1 MTTLPNWTRKTA
13 SKIVGIQFS
22 VLSPEEIRKCS
33 VAEITSR
40 DTYSNNVPVIGGMF
54 DPRLGVLEP
63 GLKCPTDGLD
73 YIKTPGYFGHIE
85 LAKPVF
91 YYQYLPTIIK
101 LLKCVCVKC
110 SKLLISKESNKECM
124 DMKPDER
131 WNHVHHLASKVKR
144 CGDDTQDG
152 CGCLVP
158 KKIKKENLATL
169 FAEWDG
175 EAEEGSS
182 GSKEKLNMKMTPEV
196 VLKIFRRISDQDVAF
211 MGFSPQFSRPDW
223 FICQVLAIPPPAV
236 RPSIKM
242 DGNQR
247 SEDDISHTIVNII
260 KANKTLL
267 EKMNEPS
274 VNSAIIDDWQSLL
287 QYFIATQV
295 DNNIPSCAPVAQR
308 SGRPLKSIKERLN
321 GKGGR
326 VRGNLMGKRVDFSA
340 RSVITPDPN
349 LSIRELGVPKKIAM
363 NITKPVV
370 VNNRNRDFLQQ
381 LVLNGPD
388 VYPGAN
394 ILEKKTGGDIS
405 LRYMDRSTVVLEN
418 GDVVHR
424 HMMDG
429 DGVLFNRQPTLH
441 RMSMMCHIAR
451 IMQQGD
457 TFRMNIGDTKPY
469 NADFDGDEMNLH
481 MPQDD
486 EAEAELKG
494 LAAVPYQIIS
504 PAKNN
509 SIIGIF
515 QDSLLGIYQFTR
527 SGIGAFDARAAMNLL
542 MGYKNVDASLFS
554 DPAKKITNFEIL
566 SQILPPLSMK
576 YKTKQ
581 FGGSDDYATS
591 NNVLEIRDGEI
602 LRGHIDSGVLASS
615 TNGMIQRI
623 CNDFGNMASANFID
637 DLQNIITEY
646 MKTSAYSVGISD
658 LISDKKTTEKIID
671 SIKTKKL
678 EVKTIIDNIHI
689 GTFENKSGRTNEEEF
704 ELLVTNILNKA
715 NGEAG
720 DIGLK
725 SLSKTNRFITM
736 VNAGSK
742 GSKVNIAQM
751 ICLVGQQTIDGKR
764 VPYGF
769 DSRTLPHYSKYD
781 DGPAARG
788 FVENSFI
795 AGLTPSEVFF
805 HAMGGRVGLIDTAV
819 KSVTWETPIIIVE
832 NDVPKYVKIGEWI
845 DGHLNGNDASRI
857 QHMEEQNMEYLELIH
872 PVKIV
877 TMDYEGR
884 VSWENITAV
893 TRHDPGEK
901 LFKITTRAGRYVTV
915 TANKSLLVWNSNLN
929 QFREE
934 YTEDVKVGDFVPVA
948 KNINELQNSI
958 PIQENDIQLDKY
970 FPRSEYVYGSEIHKA
985 IILMK
990 EAMKNRKKIPENW
1003 WNENNDNN
1011 FTLPFVSKARFQ
1023 RAIVRSKLESISH
1036 NGIYTSNGTRQHS
1049 IIPETFSLSYDN
1061 GVFIGLFIAEG
1072 NINNSKIYIT
1082 NNDETI
1088 RVFVKGWFSKYNI
1101 AFTETIRKNKIGGT
1115 TTTICGSSCI
1125 LSKLITMMVGHGAK
1139 NKHVPNEAYISN
1151 IDFVKGILSG
1161 YISGDGYISKNSI
1174 NSSSCCRRLS
1184 EDISLLCSRVGVHAK
1199 LAVSQLKKNNL
1210 GTKNIQPS
1218 YRVSIRA
1225 VNGRQFAE
1233 QITLL
1238 HPEKNNKM
1246 KSIIWT
1252 TKLDKVKTINDVI
1265 LDEIVSI
1272 EPVNPVNHPKMYDLT
1287 IPKTLNFGLANG
1299 LQVRDTSQTGYI
1311 QRRLI
1316 KGMEDIKV
1324 EYDMTVRNSKN
1335 RIVQFS
1341 YGEDGIDT
1349 VKIEHSNMNFIGM
1362 TPDEIYAHF
1371 YVPVGGD
1378 SETTSEL
1385 KAVFSK
1391 TAFSRMKKQQKLCD
1405 EKSKKY
1411 TEYLMNVR
1419 EDIVVKVF
1427 KNKNTTDA
1435 YLPLSFSHIVANIG
1449 GMQKINKNS
1458 EVDIT
1463 PLETFILLEETYA
1476 RFEQLQYAPPTELFK
1491 IMYYYSLTPRDLL
1504 MVKRFNRKAVVA
1516 LAEMMVLMY
1525 KRAIVAPGEMVGM
1538 IAAQSIGEPTTQLTL
1553 NSVAYD
1559 SELLLRIDGA
1569 IRVVKIGEYIDN
1581 YIPKARKSEEH
1592 PNDTKLL
1599 YVNDDEEV
1607 YVPSVDED
1615 GNTSWKRVEALTRHP
1630 VVNLDGTNT
1639 VLRVTT
1645 KDGRSVIATKA
1656 KSFLTIDD
1664 NNKLVATNGSEL
1676 KVGDYLP
1683 VNIRAFEMPDV
1694 REFDVSSILKKTE
1707 YAFGSEMHKA
1717 LSYSSEHY
1725 WWSKHATTDFTVPYN
1740 RSDTFM
1746 EAMKTEPHV
1755 DKKTGNVASA
1765 RQSFLPGI
1773 VYPKKRFIGG
1783 GNIPEHIPLDF
1794 DFGYLIGAYCA
1805 EGCTTR
1811 TQISIAN
1818 NCREFFAPIER
1829 LMEKWNITT
1838 KFYIH
1843 NNKNGEG
1850 WTSSDLRIYSIVLTD
1865 ILDILCGKGSPNKCV
1880 NYLLFNSNKEFMKGL
1895 ISAYFAGDGSI
1906 SKKACGISAGSVSR
1920 TLLENIQSILCYWF
1934 GIYTKIKTN
1943 KLQLT
1948 NNIGSKNILQGY
1960 TLSIKCD
1967 GAKIFANEIP
1977 MFIGYKQERLNEYK
1991 LQDSNLQSMS
2001 TEIKDII
2008 PKFTDKYG
2016 DVHTKTNR
2024 RKLLERFDVP
2034 FKDVRFDEIVTI
2046 EEIPN
2051 PTEWVYDLTVEI
2063 TRTFSVLNGLYEFD
2077 TFHLSGDASKSQVTR
2092 GLPRI
2097 EELLS
2102 LSENT
2107 KNPSTTIYLKPSDE
2121 SNKDAAAD
2129 LIPTIELTRLED
2141 IVKSVEI
2148 CFDPSD
2154 LPSETKIVADK
2165 LFLAQYA
2172 EFQKMLKDVG
2182 GEDETECERERSKWI
2197 LRMEMDRESM
2207 YEKRVTMD
2215 DVHFAIKA
2223 VYSKNDKSEVSCI
2236 YSDYNSDN
2244 LVFRIRLDFQKKDKE
2259 PKTLDQTDKIYQLKT
2274 FQDALMK
2281 NIILRG
2287 IKGVRNVLARK
2298 VVDMVAKENNTFR
2311 KKETWVLDTTG
2322 SNFME
2327 ILSLKNI
2334 DARRTISNDIQEINR
2349 VLGIE
2354 AARQAL
2360 FNELYEAFDTTYINH
2375 HHISL
2380 LCDRMTSSSNLISI
2394 FRHGINND
2402 DIGPIAKASF
2412 EETPEMFLKAARH
2425 AELDHVRGISAN
2437 VMCGQEGFYGTNA
2450 FKVMLDITQ
2459 IMKMGQV
2466 ATADKTVEEEKEAVI
2481 QGFMDKIAAEDP
2493 LNPCS
2498 KNKLTI
2504 QSTLDKIQGSNLG
2517 SVDPDYDMG
2526 F

>member
-1 MTTLPNWTRKTA
+1 MTQQPNWTKKPA

-40 DTYSNNVPVIGGMF
+40 DTYSNNIPVIGGMF

-91 YYQYLPTIIK
+91 YYQYLPSIMKI
-101 LLKCVCVKC
+101 LKCVCIKC
-110 SKLLISKESNKECM
+110 SKLLISKEANKECVN
-124 DMKPDER
+124 MKPDER
-131 WNHVHHLASKVKR
+131 WSHVHHLATKVKR

-169 FAEWDG
+169 YAEWDG
-175 EAEEGSS
+175 EADEGATGDS
-182 GSKEKLNMKMTPEV
+182 GKEKLNMKMTPEV
-196 VLKIFRRISDQDVAF
+196 VLKIFKRISDEDVAF
-211 MGFSPQFSRPDW
+211 MGFSPKFSRPDW

-274 VNSAIIDDWQSLL
+274 VNSTIIDDWQSLL
-287 QYFIATQV
+287 QYYIATQV

-321 GKGGR
+321 GKMGR

-381 LVLNGPD
+381 LVRNGPD

-405 LRYMDRSTVVLEN
+405 LRYMDRSTIVLEN

-429 DGVLFNRQPTLH
+429 DGILFNRQPTLH
-441 RMSMMCHIAR
+441 RMSMMCHIVR
-451 IMQQGD
+451 VMQQGD

-515 QDSLLGIYQFTR
+515 QDSLLGVYQFTR
-527 SGIGAFDARAAMNLL
+527 GGLPGFDARMAMNLL
-542 MGYKNVDASLFS
+542 MGYKNVNPALFS
-554 DPAKKITNFEIL
+554 DPKKKITNFQIL

-591 NNVLEIRDGEI
+591 NNVLEIQDGEI

-615 TNGMIQRI
+615 TSGMIQRI
-623 CNDFGNMASANFID
+623 CNDFGNFASASFID

-658 LISDKKTTEKIID
+658 LISDKKTSEKIVD

-704 ELLVTNILNKA
+704 ELQVTNILNKA

-781 DGPAARG
+781 DSPGARG

-832 NDVPKYVKIGEWI
+832 NDVSKYVKIGEWI
-845 DGHLNGNDASRI
+845 DKHVDMNMTRV
-857 QHMEEQNMEYLELIH
+857 QHMEEQNMEYLELTH

-884 VSWENITAV
+884 VSWESITAV

-901 LFKITTRAGRYVTV
+901 LFKITTKAGRYVTV
-915 TANKSLLVWNSNLN
+915 TANKSLLIWNAELN

-948 KNINELQNSI
+948 KNICEYSGGNNNGTNCLDF
-958 PIQENDIQLDKY
+958 ENGLRVGNGI
-970 FPRSEYVYGSEIHKA
+970 E
-985 IILMK
+985 
-990 EAMKNRKKIPENW
+990 KKI
-1003 WNENNDNN
+1003 
-1011 FTLPFVSKARFQ
+1011 
-1023 RAIVRSKLESISH
+1023 
-1036 NGIYTSNGTRQHS
+1036 
-1049 IIPETFSLSYDN
+1049 
-1061 GVFIGLFIAEG
+1061 
-1072 NINNSKIYIT
+1072 
-1082 NNDETI
+1082 
-1088 RVFVKGWFSKYNI
+1088 
-1101 AFTETIRKNKIGGT
+1101 
-1115 TTTICGSSCI
+1115 
-1125 LSKLITMMVGHGAK
+1125 
-1139 NKHVPNEAYISN
+1139 PNEAYIASK
-1151 IDFVKGILSG
+1151 DYVKGMLTAYFSNHG
-1161 YISGDGYISKNSI
+1161 FISDTAIELTSTNH
-1174 NSSSCCRRLS
+1174 RLI
-1184 EDISLLCSRVGVHAK
+1184 EDVAFLCSRLNVHATITIEENGEALTLVISGK
-1199 LAVSQLKKNNL
+1199 
-1210 GTKNIQPS
+1210 
-1218 YRVSIRA
+1218 
-1225 VNGRQFAE
+1225 NGRQFSE

-1246 KSIIWT
+1246 KSIVWT
-1252 TKLDKVKTINDVI
+1252 TKLDKVKTINDAI
-1265 LDEIVSI
+1265 LDEIISI
-1272 EPVNPVNHPKMYDLT
+1272 EHVDPANHTKMYDLT

-1324 EYDMTVRNSKN
+1324 EYDMTVRNNKN

-1362 TPDEIYAHF
+1362 TPDEMYAHF
-1371 YVPVGGD
+1371 YVPVSGD
-1378 SETTSEL
+1378 SETNSEL
-1385 KAVFSK
+1385 KAIFSK
-1391 TAFSRMKKQQKLCD
+1391 AAFSRMKKQQKLCD

-1411 TEYLMNVR
+1411 TEFLMKTR

-1435 YLPLSFSHIVANIG
+1435 YLPLSFSHIVANVA

-1458 EVDIT
+1458 EVDVT
-1463 PLETFILLEETYA
+1463 PLETFIILEETYA
-1476 RFEQLQYAPPTELFK
+1476 RFEQLEYAPPTELFK

-1504 MVKRFNRKAVVA
+1504 MVKRFNRKALVA

-1559 SELLLRIDGA
+1559 TELLLRVNNA
-1569 IRVVKIGEYIDN
+1569 IQVVKIGEYIDN
-1581 YIPKARKSEEH
+1581 YIPKAAKSEDH
-1592 PNDTKLL
+1592 PNNTKLV

-1683 VNIRAFEMPDV
+1683 VNIRAFEMPESV
-1694 REFDVSSILKKTE
+1694 RDFDLSTILKKSE

-1717 LSYSSEHY
+1717 LSYSSERY
-1725 WWSKHATTDFTVPYN
+1725 WWSKHANIDFTVPYN
-1740 RSDTFM
+1740 RSDAFL
-1746 EAMKTEPHV
+1746 EAMKTEPHI
-1755 DKKTGNVASA
+1755 DKKTGKVASA
-1765 RQSFLPGI
+1765 RQSFISGI

-1783 GNIPEHIPLDF
+1783 GEIPEHIPLDF

-1805 EGCTTR
+1805 EGCTTP

-1829 LMEKWNITT
+1829 LMEKWKITT

-1843 NNKNGEG
+1843 NDKNGEG

-1880 NYLLFNSNKEFMKGL
+1880 NYLLFNSNKEFMRGL
-1895 ISAYFAGDGSI
+1895 ISAYFAGDGGI
-1906 SKKACGISAGSVSR
+1906 SKKAHGITAYSVSR

-1934 GIYTKIKTN
+1934 GIYTKIRTN
-1943 KLQLT
+1943 KLQLS

-1960 TLSIKCD
+1960 TLTIKSD
-1967 GAKIFANEIP
+1967 GTKIFANEIP
-1977 MFIGYKQERLNEYK
+1977 MLIPHKQERLNEFK
-1991 LQDSNLQSMS
+1991 MRPLDIS
-2001 TEIKDII
+2001 TETKDII
-2008 PKFTDKYG
+2008 PRYTDKYG
-2016 DVHTKTNR
+2016 KIYSKINR
-2024 RKLLERFDVP
+2024 RKLVDICKITTP
-2034 FKDVRFDEIVTI
+2034 FRDVRFDEIVTI

-2051 PTEWVYDLTVEI
+2051 PTEWVYDLTVEF
-2063 TRTFSVLNGLYEFD
+2063 TRTFSVLNGVNFFD

-2107 KNPSTTIYLKPSDE
+2107 KNPSTTIYLNPNDE

-2129 LIPTIELTRLED
+2129 MIPFIELTRLED

-2154 LPSETKIVADK
+2154 SPNETKITADR
-2165 LFLAQYA
+2165 LILAQYA
-2172 EFQKMLKDVG
+2172 EFQRMLKEVG

-2244 LVFRIRLDFQKKDKE
+2244 LVFRIRLDFQKKEKD

-2287 IKGVRNVLARK
+2287 IKGIKTVLARK
-2298 VVDMVAKENNTFR
+2298 VVDLVAKENNTYR
-2311 KKETWVLDTTG
+2311 KKETWVLDAVG

-2327 ILSLKNI
+2327 ILSLQNI
-2334 DARRTISNDIQEINR
+2334 DATRTISNDIQEINR

-2380 LCDRMTSSSNLISI
+2380 LCDRMTCKSEMVSI

-2425 AELDHVRGISAN
+2425 AELDEMRGVSAN
-2437 VMCGQEGFYGTNA
+2437 VMCGQEGYFGTSA
-2450 FKVMLDITQ
+2450 FKVMLDMGQ

-2466 ATADKTVEEEKEAVI
+2466 ATADKTVEEEKEALL

-2504 QSTLDKIQGSNLG
+2504 QSTLDKVQGSNLG
-2517 SVDPDYDMG
+2517 SVDEDYDMG

>member
-1 MTTLPNWTRKTA
+1 
-13 SKIVGIQFS
+13 
-22 VLSPEEIRKCS
+22 
-33 VAEITSR
+33 
-40 DTYSNNVPVIGGMF
+40 
-54 DPRLGVLEP
+54 
-63 GLKCPTDGLD
+63 
-73 YIKTPGYFGHIE
+73 
-85 LAKPVF
+85 
-91 YYQYLPTIIK
+91 
-101 LLKCVCVKC
+101 
-110 SKLLISKESNKECM
+110 
-124 DMKPDER
+124 
-131 WNHVHHLASKVKR
+131 
-144 CGDDTQDG
+144 
-152 CGCLVP
+152 
-158 KKIKKENLATL
+158 
-169 FAEWDG
+169 
-175 EAEEGSS
+175 
-182 GSKEKLNMKMTPEV
+182 
-196 VLKIFRRISDQDVAF
+196 
-211 MGFSPQFSRPDW
+211 
-223 FICQVLAIPPPAV
+223 
-236 RPSIKM
+236 
-242 DGNQR
+242 
-247 SEDDISHTIVNII
+247 
-260 KANKTLL
+260 
-267 EKMNEPS
+267 
-274 VNSAIIDDWQSLL
+274 
-287 QYFIATQV
+287 
-295 DNNIPSCAPVAQR
+295 
-308 SGRPLKSIKERLN
+308 
-321 GKGGR
+321 
-326 VRGNLMGKRVDFSA
+326 
-340 RSVITPDPN
+340 
-349 LSIRELGVPKKIAM
+349 
-363 NITKPVV
+363 
-370 VNNRNRDFLQQ
+370 
-381 LVLNGPD
+381 
-388 VYPGAN
+388 
-394 ILEKKTGGDIS
+394 
-405 LRYMDRSTVVLEN
+405 
-418 GDVVHR
+418 
-424 HMMDG
+424 
-429 DGVLFNRQPTLH
+429 
-441 RMSMMCHIAR
+441 
-451 IMQQGD
+451 
-457 TFRMNIGDTKPY
+457 
-469 NADFDGDEMNLH
+469 
-481 MPQDD
+481 
-486 EAEAELKG
+486 
-494 LAAVPYQIIS
+494 
-504 PAKNN
+504 
-509 SIIGIF
+509 
-515 QDSLLGIYQFTR
+515 
-527 SGIGAFDARAAMNLL
+527 
-542 MGYKNVDASLFS
+542 
-554 DPAKKITNFEIL
+554 
-566 SQILPPLSMK
+566 
-576 YKTKQ
+576 
-581 FGGSDDYATS
+581 
-591 NNVLEIRDGEI
+591 
-602 LRGHIDSGVLASS
+602 
-615 TNGMIQRI
+615 
-623 CNDFGNMASANFID
+623 
-637 DLQNIITEY
+637 
-646 MKTSAYSVGISD
+646 
-658 LISDKKTTEKIID
+658 
-671 SIKTKKL
+671 
-678 EVKTIIDNIHI
+678 
-689 GTFENKSGRTNEEEF
+689 
-704 ELLVTNILNKA
+704 
-715 NGEAG
+715 
-720 DIGLK
+720 
-725 SLSKTNRFITM
+725 
-736 VNAGSK
+736 
-742 GSKVNIAQM
+742 
-751 ICLVGQQTIDGKR
+751 
-764 VPYGF
+764 
-769 DSRTLPHYSKYD
+769 
-781 DGPAARG
+781 
-788 FVENSFI
+788 
-795 AGLTPSEVFF
+795 
-805 HAMGGRVGLIDTAV
+805 
-819 KSVTWETPIIIVE
+819 
-832 NDVPKYVKIGEWI
+832 
-845 DGHLNGNDASRI
+845 
-857 QHMEEQNMEYLELIH
+857 
-872 PVKIV
+872 
-877 TMDYEGR
+877 
-884 VSWENITAV
+884 
-893 TRHDPGEK
+893 
-901 LFKITTRAGRYVTV
+901 
-915 TANKSLLVWNSNLN
+915 
-929 QFREE
+929 
-934 YTEDVKVGDFVPVA
+934 
-948 KNINELQNSI
+948 
-958 PIQENDIQLDKY
+958 
-970 FPRSEYVYGSEIHKA
+970 
-985 IILMK
+985 
-990 EAMKNRKKIPENW
+990 
-1003 WNENNDNN
+1003 
-1011 FTLPFVSKARFQ
+1011 
-1023 RAIVRSKLESISH
+1023 
-1036 NGIYTSNGTRQHS
+1036 
-1049 IIPETFSLSYDN
+1049 
-1061 GVFIGLFIAEG
+1061 
-1072 NINNSKIYIT
+1072 
-1082 NNDETI
+1082 
-1088 RVFVKGWFSKYNI
+1088 
-1101 AFTETIRKNKIGGT
+1101 
-1115 TTTICGSSCI
+1115 
-1125 LSKLITMMVGHGAK
+1125 MMVGHGAK

-1184 EDISLLCSRVGVHAK
+1184 EDISLLCSRLGVHAK
-1199 LAVSQLKKNNL
+1199 LSVSQLKKNNI

-1225 VNGRQFAE
+1225 INGQQFAE

-1246 KSIIWT
+1246 KSIVWT

-1265 LDEIVSI
+1265 LDEIVLI

-1553 NSVAYD
+1553 N
-1559 SELLLRIDGA
+1559 
-1569 IRVVKIGEYIDN
+1569 
-1581 YIPKARKSEEH
+1581 
-1592 PNDTKLL
+1592 
-1599 YVNDDEEV
+1599 
-1607 YVPSVDED
+1607 
-1615 GNTSWKRVEALTRHP
+1615 
-1630 VVNLDGTNT
+1630 
-1639 VLRVTT
+1639 
-1645 KDGRSVIATKA
+1645 
-1656 KSFLTIDD
+1656 
-1664 NNKLVATNGSEL
+1664 
-1676 KVGDYLP
+1676 
-1683 VNIRAFEMPDV
+1683 
-1694 REFDVSSILKKTE
+1694 
-1707 YAFGSEMHKA
+1707 
-1717 LSYSSEHY
+1717 
-1725 WWSKHATTDFTVPYN
+1725 
-1740 RSDTFM
+1740 
-1746 EAMKTEPHV
+1746 
-1755 DKKTGNVASA
+1755 
-1765 RQSFLPGI
+1765 
-1773 VYPKKRFIGG
+1773 
-1783 GNIPEHIPLDF
+1783 
-1794 DFGYLIGAYCA
+1794 
-1805 EGCTTR
+1805 
-1811 TQISIAN
+1811 
-1818 NCREFFAPIER
+1818 
-1829 LMEKWNITT
+1829 
-1838 KFYIH
+1838 
-1843 NNKNGEG
+1843 
-1850 WTSSDLRIYSIVLTD
+1850 
-1865 ILDILCGKGSPNKCV
+1865 
-1880 NYLLFNSNKEFMKGL
+1880 
-1895 ISAYFAGDGSI
+1895 
-1906 SKKACGISAGSVSR
+1906 
-1920 TLLENIQSILCYWF
+1920 
-1934 GIYTKIKTN
+1934 
-1943 KLQLT
+1943 
-1948 NNIGSKNILQGY
+1948 
-1960 TLSIKCD
+1960 
-1967 GAKIFANEIP
+1967 
-1977 MFIGYKQERLNEYK
+1977 
-1991 LQDSNLQSMS
+1991 
-2001 TEIKDII
+2001 
-2008 PKFTDKYG
+2008 
-2016 DVHTKTNR
+2016 
-2024 RKLLERFDVP
+2024 
-2034 FKDVRFDEIVTI
+2034 
-2046 EEIPN
+2046 
-2051 PTEWVYDLTVEI
+2051 
-2063 TRTFSVLNGLYEFD
+2063 
-2077 TFHLSGDASKSQVTR
+2077 TFHLAGHSSKSQVTR

-2154 LPSETKIVADK
+2154 LPSETKIAADSG
-2165 LFLAQYA
+2165 FLAQYA

-2425 AELDHVRGISAN
+2425 AELDQMRGISAN

-2466 ATADKTVEEEKEAVI
+2466 ATADKTVEEEKEATI

>member
-1 MTTLPNWTRKTA
+1 MTQQPNWTKKAA

-40 DTYSNNVPVIGGMF
+40 DTYSNNIPVIGGMF

-91 YYQYLPTIIK
+91 YHQYLPTIIK

-110 SKLLISKESNKECM
+110 SKLLVNKESNKECM
-124 DMKPDER
+124 NMKPDER
-131 WNHVHHLASKVKR
+131 WSYVHHLASKVKR

-169 FAEWDG
+169 YAEWDG
-175 EAEEGSS
+175 DADEGTTTTESTS
-182 GSKEKLNMKMTPEV
+182 GKEKMNMKMTPEV
-196 VLKIFRRISDQDVAF
+196 VLKIFKRISDQDVAF
-211 MGFSPQFSRPDW
+211 MGFSPKFSRPDW

-274 VNSAIIDDWQSLL
+274 VNAAIIDDWQSLL

-321 GKGGR
+321 GKMGR

-349 LSIRELGVPKKIAM
+349 ISIRELGVPKKIAM

-405 LRYMDRSTVVLEN
+405 LRYMDRSTIVLEN

-429 DGVLFNRQPTLH
+429 DGILFNRQPTLH
-441 RMSMMCHIAR
+441 RMSMMCHIVR
-451 IMQQGD
+451 VMQQGD

-515 QDSLLGIYQFTR
+515 QDSLLGVYQFTR
-527 SGIGAFDARAAMNLL
+527 GGLPGFDARMAMNLL
-542 MGYKNVDASLFS
+542 MGYKNVNPALFS
-554 DPAKKITNFEIL
+554 DPTKKITNFEIL

-581 FGGSDDYATS
+581 FGDKDDYATS
-591 NNVLEIRDGEI
+591 NNVLEIQDGEM
-602 LRGHIDSGVLASS
+602 LRGQMDSGVLASS
-615 TNGMIQRI
+615 TSGMIQRI
-623 CNDFGNMASANFID
+623 CNDFGNLASANFID

-678 EVKTIIDNIHI
+678 EVKTIMDNIHI

-704 ELLVTNILNKA
+704 ELQVTNILNKA

-781 DGPAARG
+781 DSPAARG

-832 NDVPKYVKIGEWI
+832 NDVPKHVKIGQWI
-845 DGHLNGNDASRI
+845 DEHMDEYLNMTRV
-857 QHMEEQNMEYLELIH
+857 QYMEEQNMEYLELTH

-884 VSWENITAV
+884 VSWESITAV

-901 LFKITTRAGRYVTV
+901 LFKISTKAGRYVTV
-915 TANKSLLVWNSNLN
+915 TANKSLLIWNAELN

-948 KNINELQNSI
+948 KNIC
-958 PIQENDIQLDKY
+958 
-970 FPRSEYVYGSEIHKA
+970 EYSGG
-985 IILMK
+985 
-990 EAMKNRKKIPENW
+990 
-1003 WNENNDNN
+1003 NN
-1011 FTLPFVSKARFQ
+1011 
-1023 RAIVRSKLESISH
+1023 
-1036 NGIYTSNGTRQHS
+1036 NGTNCLDF
-1049 IIPETFSLSYDN
+1049 EN
-1061 GVFIGLFIAEG
+1061 GLKVG
-1072 NINNSKIYIT
+1072 NTIV
-1082 NNDETI
+1082 DEI
-1088 RVFVKGWFSKYNI
+1088 
-1101 AFTETIRKNKIGGT
+1101 
-1115 TTTICGSSCI
+1115 
-1125 LSKLITMMVGHGAK
+1125 
-1139 NKHVPNEAYISN
+1139 PNEAYIAN
-1151 IDFVKGILSG
+1151 KEYVKGILTACFSKYG
-1161 YISGDGYISKNSI
+1161 FISEMEIELTSTN
-1174 NSSSCCRRLS
+1174 RRFI
-1184 EDISLLCSRVGVHAK
+1184 EDVAFLCSRLDVHATITFK
-1199 LAVSQLKKNNL
+1199 ESGVAWTLVISEF
-1210 GTKNIQPS
+1210 
-1218 YRVSIRA
+1218 
-1225 VNGRQFAE
+1225 NGRQFAE

-1246 KSIIWT
+1246 KSIVWT
-1252 TKLDKVKTINDVI
+1252 TKLDKVKTINDAI
-1265 LDEIVSI
+1265 LDEIISI
-1272 EPVNPVNHPKMYDLT
+1272 EHVDPVNHPKMYDLT

-1324 EYDMTVRNSKN
+1324 EYDMTVRNNKN

-1349 VKIEHSNMNFIGM
+1349 VKIEHSTMNFIGM
-1362 TPDEIYAHF
+1362 TPDELYAHF
-1371 YVPVGGD
+1371 YVPVSGD
-1378 SETTSEL
+1378 SETNSEL
-1385 KAVFSK
+1385 KAIFSK

-1411 TEYLMNVR
+1411 TEYLMKMR

-1427 KNKNTTDA
+1427 KNKNTKDA
-1435 YLPLSFSHIVANIG
+1435 YLPLSFSHIVANVA

-1458 EVDIT
+1458 EVDVT
-1463 PLETFILLEETYA
+1463 PLEAFIILEETYA
-1476 RFEQLQYAPPTELFK
+1476 RFEQLEYAPPTELFK
-1491 IMYYYSLTPRDLL
+1491 VMYYYSLTPRDLL
-1504 MVKRFNRKAVVA
+1504 MVKRFNRKALVA

-1553 NSVAYD
+1553 N
-1559 SELLLRIDGA
+1559 
-1569 IRVVKIGEYIDN
+1569 
-1581 YIPKARKSEEH
+1581 
-1592 PNDTKLL
+1592 
-1599 YVNDDEEV
+1599 
-1607 YVPSVDED
+1607 
-1615 GNTSWKRVEALTRHP
+1615 
-1630 VVNLDGTNT
+1630 
-1639 VLRVTT
+1639 
-1645 KDGRSVIATKA
+1645 
-1656 KSFLTIDD
+1656 
-1664 NNKLVATNGSEL
+1664 
-1676 KVGDYLP
+1676 
-1683 VNIRAFEMPDV
+1683 
-1694 REFDVSSILKKTE
+1694 
-1707 YAFGSEMHKA
+1707 
-1717 LSYSSEHY
+1717 
-1725 WWSKHATTDFTVPYN
+1725 
-1740 RSDTFM
+1740 
-1746 EAMKTEPHV
+1746 
-1755 DKKTGNVASA
+1755 
-1765 RQSFLPGI
+1765 
-1773 VYPKKRFIGG
+1773 
-1783 GNIPEHIPLDF
+1783 
-1794 DFGYLIGAYCA
+1794 
-1805 EGCTTR
+1805 
-1811 TQISIAN
+1811 
-1818 NCREFFAPIER
+1818 
-1829 LMEKWNITT
+1829 
-1838 KFYIH
+1838 
-1843 NNKNGEG
+1843 
-1850 WTSSDLRIYSIVLTD
+1850 
-1865 ILDILCGKGSPNKCV
+1865 
-1880 NYLLFNSNKEFMKGL
+1880 
-1895 ISAYFAGDGSI
+1895 
-1906 SKKACGISAGSVSR
+1906 
-1920 TLLENIQSILCYWF
+1920 
-1934 GIYTKIKTN
+1934 
-1943 KLQLT
+1943 
-1948 NNIGSKNILQGY
+1948 
-1960 TLSIKCD
+1960 
-1967 GAKIFANEIP
+1967 
-1977 MFIGYKQERLNEYK
+1977 
-1991 LQDSNLQSMS
+1991 
-2001 TEIKDII
+2001 
-2008 PKFTDKYG
+2008 
-2016 DVHTKTNR
+2016 
-2024 RKLLERFDVP
+2024 
-2034 FKDVRFDEIVTI
+2034 
-2046 EEIPN
+2046 
-2051 PTEWVYDLTVEI
+2051 
-2063 TRTFSVLNGLYEFD
+2063 

-2121 SNKDAAAD
+2121 SNKDAAAEM
-2129 LIPTIELTRLED
+2129 IPFIELTRLED

-2154 LPSETKIVADK
+2154 SPSETKITADK
-2165 LFLAQYA
+2165 LILAQYA
-2172 EFQKMLKDVG
+2172 EFQKMLKEVG

-2236 YSDYNSDN
+2236 YSDYNTDN
-2244 LVFRIRLDFQKKDKE
+2244 LVFRIRLDFQKKEKD

-2287 IKGVRNVLARK
+2287 IKGIKTVLARK
-2298 VVDMVAKENNTFR
+2298 VVDLVAKENNTFR
-2311 KKETWVLDTTG
+2311 KKETWVLDAVG

-2327 ILSLKNI
+2327 ILSLQNI

-2380 LCDRMTSSSNLISI
+2380 LCDRMTCKSDMVSI

-2425 AELDHVRGISAN
+2425 AELDQMRGVSAN

-2450 FKVMLDITQ
+2450 FKVMLDMGQ
-2459 IMKMGQV
+2459 IMKMGQI
-2466 ATADKTVEEEKEAVI
+2466 ATADKTVEEEKELLL

-2504 QSTLDKIQGSNLG
+2504 QSTLDKVQGSNLG

>member
-1 MTTLPNWTRKTA
+1 MTHQQPNWTKKVA

-40 DTYSNNVPVIGGMF
+40 DTYSNNIPVIGGMF

-101 LLKCVCVKC
+101 LLKCVCIKC
-110 SKLLISKESNKECM
+110 SKLLVSKEANKECM
-124 DMKPDER
+124 DMKPDQR
-131 WNHVHHLASKVKR
+131 WSYVHHLATKVKR

-169 FAEWDG
+169 YAEWDG
-175 EAEEGSS
+175 ETADEGPSGESS
-182 GSKEKLNMKMTPEV
+182 GGGGKEKLNMKMTPEV
-196 VLKIFRRISDQDVAF
+196 VLKIFKRISDQDVAF
-211 MGFSPQFSRPDW
+211 MGFSPKFSRPDW

-287 QYFIATQV
+287 QYFIATQI

-321 GKGGR
+321 GKQGR

-381 LVLNGPD
+381 LVRNGPD
-388 VYPGAN
+388 IYPGAN

-405 LRYMDRSTVVLEN
+405 LRYMDRSTIVLEN

-429 DGVLFNRQPTLH
+429 DGILFNRQPTLH
-441 RMSMMCHIAR
+441 RMSMMCHIVR
-451 IMQQGD
+451 VMQQGD

-515 QDSLLGIYQFTR
+515 QDSLLGVYQFTR
-527 SGIGAFDARAAMNLL
+527 GGLPGFDARMAMNLL
-542 MGYKNVDASLFS
+542 MGYKNVNPALFS

-602 LRGHIDSGVLASS
+602 LRGHIDSGVLASTTS
-615 TNGMIQRI
+615 GMIQRI
-623 CNDFGNMASANFID
+623 CNDFGNLASANFID

-658 LISDKKTTEKIID
+658 LISDKKTTEKIVD

-704 ELLVTNILNKA
+704 ELQVTNILNKA

-781 DGPAARG
+781 DSPGARG

-832 NDVPKYVKIGEWI
+832 NDVSKYVKIGEWI
-845 DGHLNGNDASRI
+845 DEHVDMNMTRV
-857 QHMEEQNMEYLELIH
+857 QHMEEQNMEYLELTH

-884 VSWENITAV
+884 VSWESITAV

-901 LFKITTRAGRYVTV
+901 LFKISTKAGRYVTV
-915 TANKSLLVWNSNLN
+915 TANKSLLIWNAVLN
-929 QFREE
+929 HFREE

-948 KNINELQNSI
+948 KNVC
-958 PIQENDIQLDKY
+958 
-970 FPRSEYVYGSEIHKA
+970 EYSGGNNEIHCLDFENGLRFGNT
-985 IILMK
+985 I
-990 EAMKNRKKIPENW
+990 EKKI
-1003 WNENNDNN
+1003 
-1011 FTLPFVSKARFQ
+1011 
-1023 RAIVRSKLESISH
+1023 
-1036 NGIYTSNGTRQHS
+1036 
-1049 IIPETFSLSYDN
+1049 
-1061 GVFIGLFIAEG
+1061 
-1072 NINNSKIYIT
+1072 
-1082 NNDETI
+1082 
-1088 RVFVKGWFSKYNI
+1088 
-1101 AFTETIRKNKIGGT
+1101 
-1115 TTTICGSSCI
+1115 
-1125 LSKLITMMVGHGAK
+1125 
-1139 NKHVPNEAYISN
+1139 PNEAYNASK
-1151 IDFVKGILSG
+1151 DYVKGMLTAYFSNHG
-1161 YISGDGYISKNSI
+1161 FISDSAIELTSTNH
-1174 NSSSCCRRLS
+1174 RLI
-1184 EDISLLCSRVGVHAK
+1184 EDIAFLCSRLNVHATITIEECGAGWYT
-1199 LAVSQLKKNNL
+1199 LLTISGKNV
-1210 GTKNIQPS
+1210 Q
-1218 YRVSIRA
+1218 
-1225 VNGRQFAE
+1225 QFAQ
-1233 QITLL
+1233 QITLF

-1246 KSIIWT
+1246 KSIVWT
-1252 TKLDKVKTINDVI
+1252 DLYDATTINDVI
-1265 LDEIVSI
+1265 LDEIISI
-1272 EPVNPVNHPKMYDLT
+1272 EHVDPVKHPKMYDLT

-1324 EYDMTVRNSKN
+1324 EYDMTVRNNKN

-1362 TPDEIYAHF
+1362 TPDEMYAHF
-1371 YVPVGGD
+1371 YVPVSGD
-1378 SETTSEL
+1378 SETNSEL
-1385 KAVFSK
+1385 KAIFSK
-1391 TAFSRMKKQQKLCD
+1391 AAFSRMKKQQKLCD

-1411 TEYLMNVR
+1411 TEFLMKIR

-1435 YLPLSFSHIVANIG
+1435 YLPLSFSHIVANVA

-1458 EVDIT
+1458 EVDVT
-1463 PLETFILLEETYA
+1463 PLETFIILEETYA
-1476 RFEQLQYAPPTELFK
+1476 RFEQLEYAPPTELFK
-1491 IMYYYSLTPRDLL
+1491 VMYYYSLTPRDLL
-1504 MVKRFNRKAVVA
+1504 MVKRFNRKALVA

-1559 SELLLRIDGA
+1559 TELLLRVNNA
-1569 IRVVKIGEYIDN
+1569 IQVVKIGEYIDN
-1581 YIPKARKSEEH
+1581 YIPKAAKSEDH
-1592 PNDTKLL
+1592 PNDTKLV

-1615 GNTSWKRVEALTRHP
+1615 GITSWKRVEALTRHP

-1694 REFDVSSILKKTE
+1694 RDFDVSTILKKSE

-1717 LSYSSEHY
+1717 LSYSAGERY
-1725 WWSKHATTDFTVPYN
+1725 WWSKHANVDFTVPYN
-1740 RSDTFM
+1740 RSDAFL
-1746 EAMKTEPHV
+1746 EAMKTDPHV

-1765 RQSFLPGI
+1765 RQLFINGI

-1829 LMEKWNITT
+1829 LMEKWKITT

-1843 NNKNGEG
+1843 NDKNGEG

-1865 ILDILCGKGSPNKCV
+1865 ILNILCGKGSPNKCV
-1880 NYLLFNSNKEFMKGL
+1880 NYLLFNSNKEFMRGL
-1895 ISAYFAGDGSI
+1895 ISAYFAGDGCI
-1906 SKKACGISAGSVSR
+1906 SKKACGITASSVSR
-1920 TLLENIQSILCYWF
+1920 TLLENIQSILCFWF

-1943 KLQLT
+1943 ELQLT

-1960 TLSIKCD
+1960 TLGMKCD

-1977 MFIGYKQERLNEYK
+1977 MLIGYKQERLNEFK
-1991 LQDSNLQSMS
+1991 MRPLDVS
-2001 TEIKDII
+2001 TESKDII
-2008 PKFTDKYG
+2008 PKYTDKSGKIY
-2016 DVHTKTNR
+2016 TKINR
-2024 RKLLERFDVP
+2024 RKLVEKFNVP

-2063 TRTFSVLNGLYEFD
+2063 TRNFILRDGTCGRD

-2107 KNPSTTIYLKPSDE
+2107 KNPSTTIYLNPNDE

-2129 LIPTIELTRLED
+2129 MIPFIELTRLED

-2154 LPSETKIVADK
+2154 SPNETKITADR
-2165 LFLAQYA
+2165 LILAQYA
-2172 EFQKMLKDVG
+2172 EFQRMLKEVG

-2223 VYSKNDKSEVSCI
+2223 VYSKNDRSEVSCI

-2244 LVFRIRLDFQKKDKE
+2244 LVFRIRLDFQKKEKD

-2287 IKGVRNVLARK
+2287 IKGIKTVLARK
-2298 VVDMVAKENNTFR
+2298 VVDLVAKENNTYR
-2311 KKETWVLDTTG
+2311 KKETWVLDAVG

-2327 ILSLKNI
+2327 ILSLQNI

-2380 LCDRMTSSSNLISI
+2380 LCDRMTCKSEMVSI

-2425 AELDHVRGISAN
+2425 GELDEMRGVSAN
-2437 VMCGQEGFYGTNA
+2437 VMCGQEGYFGTSA
-2450 FKVMLDITQ
+2450 FKVMLDIGQ
-2459 IMKMGQV
+2459 IMKMGEV
-2466 ATADKTVEEEKEAVI
+2466 ATADKTVEEEKDALL

-2504 QSTLDKIQGSNLG
+2504 QSTLDKVQGSNLG

>member
-1 MTTLPNWTRKTA
+1 MTTQPNWTKKTA

-73 YIKTPGYFGHIE
+73 YIRTPGYFGHIE

-110 SKLLISKESNKECM
+110 SKLLINKESNKECM

-131 WNHVHHLASKVKR
+131 WSHVHHLASKIKR

-175 EAEEGSS
+175 GDAGEEN
-182 GSKEKLNMKMTPEV
+182 SKEKMNMKMTPEV
-196 VLKIFRRISDQDVAF
+196 VLKIFRRISDEDVAF

-321 GKGGR
+321 GKQGR

-370 VNNRNRDFLQQ
+370 VNNRNRDYLQQ

-554 DPAKKITNFEIL
+554 DPTKKITNFEIL

-819 KSVTWETPIIIVE
+819 K
-832 NDVPKYVKIGEWI
+832 
-845 DGHLNGNDASRI
+845 
-857 QHMEEQNMEYLELIH
+857 
-872 PVKIV
+872 
-877 TMDYEGR
+877 
-884 VSWENITAV
+884 
-893 TRHDPGEK
+893 
-901 LFKITTRAGRYVTV
+901 
-915 TANKSLLVWNSNLN
+915 
-929 QFREE
+929 
-934 YTEDVKVGDFVPVA
+934 
-948 KNINELQNSI
+948 
-958 PIQENDIQLDKY
+958 
-970 FPRSEYVYGSEIHKA
+970 
-985 IILMK
+985 
-990 EAMKNRKKIPENW
+990 
-1003 WNENNDNN
+1003 
-1011 FTLPFVSKARFQ
+1011 
-1023 RAIVRSKLESISH
+1023 
-1036 NGIYTSNGTRQHS
+1036 
-1049 IIPETFSLSYDN
+1049 
-1061 GVFIGLFIAEG
+1061 
-1072 NINNSKIYIT
+1072 
-1082 NNDETI
+1082 
-1088 RVFVKGWFSKYNI
+1088 
-1101 AFTETIRKNKIGGT
+1101 
-1115 TTTICGSSCI
+1115 
-1125 LSKLITMMVGHGAK
+1125 
-1139 NKHVPNEAYISN
+1139 
-1151 IDFVKGILSG
+1151 
-1161 YISGDGYISKNSI
+1161 
-1174 NSSSCCRRLS
+1174 
-1184 EDISLLCSRVGVHAK
+1184 
-1199 LAVSQLKKNNL
+1199 
-1210 GTKNIQPS
+1210 
-1218 YRVSIRA
+1218 
-1225 VNGRQFAE
+1225 
-1233 QITLL
+1233 
-1238 HPEKNNKM
+1238 
-1246 KSIIWT
+1246 
-1252 TKLDKVKTINDVI
+1252 
-1265 LDEIVSI
+1265 
-1272 EPVNPVNHPKMYDLT
+1272 
-1287 IPKTLNFGLANG
+1287 
-1299 LQVRDTSQTGYI
+1299 TSQTGYI

-1676 KVGDYLP
+1676 KVGDYIP

-1717 LSYSSEHY
+1717 LSYSSENF
-1725 WWSKHATTDFTVPYN
+1725 WWSKHAKTDFTVPYN

-1746 EAMKTEPHV
+1746 DAMNTEPRV

-1765 RQSFLPGI
+1765 RQTFLPGI

-1818 NCREFFAPIER
+1818 NDREFFAPIER

-1838 KFYIH
+1838 KYYIH
-1843 NNKNGEG
+1843 NDKNGVG

-1906 SKKACGISAGSVSR
+1906 SKKACSITAGSVSR
-1920 TLLENIQSILCYWF
+1920 TLLENIQSILCFWF

-1943 KLQLT
+1943 ELQLT

-1960 TLSIKCD
+1960 TLRMKAD

-1977 MFIGYKQERLNEYK
+1977 MLIGYKQERLNEFK
-1991 LQDSNLQSMS
+1991 MRPLDTS
-2001 TEIKDII
+2001 TELKDII
-2008 PKFTDKYG
+2008 PKYKYNKN
-2016 DVHTKTNR
+2016 VYHNINR
-2024 RKLLERFDVP
+2024 RKLVDTCNISTP

-2051 PTEWVYDLTVEI
+2051 PTEWVYDLTVEL
-2063 TRTFSVLNGLYEFD
+2063 TRNFALLNGLKIRD
-2077 TFHLSGDASKSQVTR
+2077 TFHLAGHSSKSQVTR

-2154 LPSETKIVADK
+2154 LPSETKIAADSG
-2165 LFLAQYA
+2165 FLAQYA

-2236 YSDYNSDN
+2236 YSDYNSEN

-2425 AELDHVRGISAN
+2425 AELDQMRGISAN

-2450 FKVMLDITQ
+2450 FKVMLDISQ

-2466 ATADKTVEEEKEAVI
+2466 ATADKTVEEEKEAII

>member
-1 MTTLPNWTRKTA
+1 MTQQPNWTKKAA

-40 DTYSNNVPVIGGMF
+40 DTYSNNIPVIGGMF

-101 LLKCVCVKC
+101 MLKCVCIKC
-110 SKLLISKESNKECM
+110 SKLLVNKESNKECM

-131 WNHVHHLASKVKR
+131 WSYVHHLASKVKR

-169 FAEWDG
+169 YAEWDG
-175 EAEEGSS
+175 DADEGGTTTTTES

-196 VLKIFRRISDQDVAF
+196 VLKIFKRISDQDVAF
-211 MGFSPQFSRPDW
+211 MGFSPKFSRPDW

-274 VNSAIIDDWQSLL
+274 VNATIIDDWQSLL

-321 GKGGR
+321 GKMGR

-405 LRYMDRSTVVLEN
+405 LRYMDRSTIVLEN

-429 DGVLFNRQPTLH
+429 DGILFNRQPTLH
-441 RMSMMCHIAR
+441 RMSMMCHIVR
-451 IMQQGD
+451 VMQQGD

-515 QDSLLGIYQFTR
+515 QDSLLGVYQFTR
-527 SGIGAFDARAAMNLL
+527 GGLPGFDARMAMNLL
-542 MGYKNVDASLFS
+542 MGYKNVNPSLFS
-554 DPAKKITNFEIL
+554 DPTKKITNFEIL

-581 FGGSDDYATS
+581 FGDKDDYATS
-591 NNVLEIRDGEI
+591 NNVLEIQDGEM
-602 LRGHIDSGVLASS
+602 LRGQMDSGVLASS
-615 TNGMIQRI
+615 TSGMIQRI
-623 CNDFGNMASANFID
+623 CNDFGNLASANFID

-678 EVKTIIDNIHI
+678 EVKTIMDNIHI

-704 ELLVTNILNKA
+704 ELQVTNILNKA

-781 DGPAARG
+781 DSPAARG

-819 KSVTWETPIIIVE
+819 K
-832 NDVPKYVKIGEWI
+832 
-845 DGHLNGNDASRI
+845 
-857 QHMEEQNMEYLELIH
+857 
-872 PVKIV
+872 
-877 TMDYEGR
+877 
-884 VSWENITAV
+884 
-893 TRHDPGEK
+893 
-901 LFKITTRAGRYVTV
+901 
-915 TANKSLLVWNSNLN
+915 
-929 QFREE
+929 
-934 YTEDVKVGDFVPVA
+934 
-948 KNINELQNSI
+948 
-958 PIQENDIQLDKY
+958 
-970 FPRSEYVYGSEIHKA
+970 
-985 IILMK
+985 
-990 EAMKNRKKIPENW
+990 
-1003 WNENNDNN
+1003 
-1011 FTLPFVSKARFQ
+1011 
-1023 RAIVRSKLESISH
+1023 
-1036 NGIYTSNGTRQHS
+1036 
-1049 IIPETFSLSYDN
+1049 
-1061 GVFIGLFIAEG
+1061 
-1072 NINNSKIYIT
+1072 
-1082 NNDETI
+1082 
-1088 RVFVKGWFSKYNI
+1088 
-1101 AFTETIRKNKIGGT
+1101 
-1115 TTTICGSSCI
+1115 
-1125 LSKLITMMVGHGAK
+1125 
-1139 NKHVPNEAYISN
+1139 
-1151 IDFVKGILSG
+1151 
-1161 YISGDGYISKNSI
+1161 
-1174 NSSSCCRRLS
+1174 
-1184 EDISLLCSRVGVHAK
+1184 
-1199 LAVSQLKKNNL
+1199 
-1210 GTKNIQPS
+1210 
-1218 YRVSIRA
+1218 
-1225 VNGRQFAE
+1225 
-1233 QITLL
+1233 
-1238 HPEKNNKM
+1238 
-1246 KSIIWT
+1246 
-1252 TKLDKVKTINDVI
+1252 
-1265 LDEIVSI
+1265 
-1272 EPVNPVNHPKMYDLT
+1272 
-1287 IPKTLNFGLANG
+1287 
-1299 LQVRDTSQTGYI
+1299 TSQTGYI

-1324 EYDMTVRNSKN
+1324 EYDMTVRNNKN

-1349 VKIEHSNMNFIGM
+1349 VKIEHSTMNFIGM
-1362 TPDEIYAHF
+1362 TPDELYAHF
-1371 YVPVGGD
+1371 YVPVSGD
-1378 SETTSEL
+1378 SETNSEL
-1385 KAVFSK
+1385 KAIFSK

-1411 TEYLMNVR
+1411 TEYLMKMR

-1427 KNKNTTDA
+1427 KNKNTKDA
-1435 YLPLSFSHIVANIG
+1435 YLPLSFSHIVANVA

-1458 EVDIT
+1458 EVDVT
-1463 PLETFILLEETYA
+1463 PLEAFIILEETYA
-1476 RFEQLQYAPPTELFK
+1476 RFEQLEYAPPTELFK
-1491 IMYYYSLTPRDLL
+1491 VMYYYSLTPRDLL
-1504 MVKRFNRKAVVA
+1504 MVKRFNRKALVA

-1559 SELLLRIDGA
+1559 TELLLRVNNA
-1569 IRVVKIGEYIDN
+1569 IQVVKIGEYIDN
-1581 YIPKARKSEEH
+1581 YIPKAAKSEDH
-1592 PNDTKLL
+1592 PNNTKLV

-1683 VNIRAFEMPDV
+1683 VNIRAFEMPESV
-1694 REFDVSSILKKTE
+1694 RDFDLSTILKKSE

-1717 LSYSSEHY
+1717 LSYSGERY
-1725 WWSKHATTDFTVPYN
+1725 WWSKHANVDFTVPYN
-1740 RSDTFM
+1740 RSDAFL

-1765 RQSFLPGI
+1765 RQVFINGI
-1773 VYPKKRFIGG
+1773 IYPKKRFIGG

-1805 EGCTTR
+1805 EGCTTP

-1829 LMEKWNITT
+1829 LMEKWKITT

-1865 ILDILCGKGSPNKCV
+1865 ILNILCGKGSPNKCV
-1880 NYLLFNSNKEFMKGL
+1880 NYLLFNSNKEFMRGL
-1895 ISAYFAGDGSI
+1895 ISAYFAGDGSVNKLSCLI
-1906 SKKACGISAGSVSR
+1906 TAYSVSR

-1934 GIYTKIKTN
+1934 GIYTKIRTN
-1943 KLQLT
+1943 KLQLS
-1948 NNIGSKNILQGY
+1948 NNRGSKNILQGY
-1960 TLSIKCD
+1960 TLTIKCD

-1977 MFIGYKQERLNEYK
+1977 MLIPYKQERLNEYK
-1991 LQDSNLQSMS
+1991 LRPL
-2001 TEIKDII
+2001 EISSELKDII
-2008 PKFTDKYG
+2008 PKYNHNKNIYYN
-2016 DVHTKTNR
+2016 VNR
-2024 RKLLERFDVP
+2024 RKLVEMFKVDAP
-2034 FKDVRFDEIVTI
+2034 FKDIRFDKIVTI

-2051 PTEWVYDLTVEI
+2051 PTEWAYDLTVEI

-2121 SNKDAAAD
+2121 SNKDAAAEM
-2129 LIPTIELTRLED
+2129 IPFIELTRLED

-2154 LPSETKIVADK
+2154 SPNETKITADK
-2165 LFLAQYA
+2165 LILAQYA
-2172 EFQKMLKDVG
+2172 EFQKMLKEVG

-2236 YSDYNSDN
+2236 YSDYNTDN
-2244 LVFRIRLDFQKKDKE
+2244 LVFRIRLDFQKKEKD

-2287 IKGVRNVLARK
+2287 IKGIKTVLARK
-2298 VVDMVAKENNTFR
+2298 VVDLVAKENNTFR
-2311 KKETWVLDTTG
+2311 KKETWVLDAVG

-2327 ILSLKNI
+2327 ILSLQNI
-2334 DARRTISNDIQEINR
+2334 DAKRTISNDIQEINR

-2380 LCDRMTSSSNLISI
+2380 LCDRMTCKSDMVSI

-2425 AELDHVRGISAN
+2425 AELDQMRGVSAN

-2450 FKVMLDITQ
+2450 FKVMLDMGQ

-2466 ATADKTVEEEKEAVI
+2466 ATADKTVEEEKEAVL

-2504 QSTLDKIQGSNLG
+2504 QSTLDKVQGSNLG

>member
-1 MTTLPNWTRKTA
+1 MTTQQPNWTKKTV
-13 SKIVGIQFS
+13 SKIIGIQFS

-40 DTYSNNVPVIGGMF
+40 DTYSNNIPVIGGMF

-101 LLKCVCVKC
+101 LLKCVCIKC
-110 SKLLISKESNKECM
+110 SKLLINKEANKECM
-124 DMKPDER
+124 EMKSDER
-131 WNHVHHLASKVKR
+131 WSHVHQLATKVKR

-169 FAEWDG
+169 YAEWDG
-175 EAEEGSS
+175 ETDDGAGESAG
-182 GSKEKLNMKMTPEV
+182 KEKMNMKMTPEV
-196 VLKIFRRISDQDVAF
+196 VLKIFKRISDEDVAF
-211 MGFSPQFSRPDW
+211 MGFSPKFSRPDW

-274 VNSAIIDDWQSLL
+274 VNSTIIDDWQSLL
-287 QYFIATQV
+287 QYYIATQV

-321 GKGGR
+321 GKMGR

-340 RSVITPDPN
+340 RSVVTPDPN

-381 LVLNGPD
+381 LVRNGPD

-405 LRYMDRSTVVLEN
+405 LRYMDRSTIVLEN

-429 DGVLFNRQPTLH
+429 DGILFNRQPTLH
-441 RMSMMCHIAR
+441 RMSMMCHIVR
-451 IMQQGD
+451 VMQQGD

-527 SGIGAFDARAAMNLL
+527 GGLPGFDARMAMNLL
-542 MGYKNVDASLFS
+542 MGYKNVNPSLFS
-554 DPAKKITNFEIL
+554 DPKKKITNFEIL

-591 NNVLEIRDGEI
+591 NNVLEIHDGEI
-602 LRGHIDSGVLASS
+602 LRGHIDSGVLAS
-615 TNGMIQRI
+615 TTGGMIQRI
-623 CNDFGNMASANFID
+623 CNDFGNFASASFID

-658 LISDKKTTEKIID
+658 LISDKKTTEKIVD

-689 GTFENKSGRTNEEEF
+689 GTFENNSGRTNEEEF
-704 ELLVTNILNKA
+704 ELQVTNILNKA

-769 DSRTLPHYSKYD
+769 ESRTLPHYSKYD
-781 DGPAARG
+781 DSPGARG

-845 DGHLNGNDASRI
+845 DEHVVMNMTRI
-857 QHMEEQNMEYLELIH
+857 QHMEEQNMEYLELTH

-884 VSWENITAV
+884 VSWESITAV

-901 LFKITTRAGRYVTV
+901 LFKISTKAGRYVTV
-915 TANKSLLVWNSNLN
+915 TANKSLLIWNAELN

-948 KNINELQNSI
+948 KNVCEYSGGNNGINC
-958 PIQENDIQLDKY
+958 LDFETGLK
-970 FPRSEYVYGSEIHKA
+970 VGNA
-985 IILMK
+985 IDD
-990 EAMKNRKKIPENW
+990 EIPE
-1003 WNENNDNN
+1003 
-1011 FTLPFVSKARFQ
+1011 
-1023 RAIVRSKLESISH
+1023 I
-1036 NGIYTSNGTRQHS
+1036 
-1049 IIPETFSLSYDN
+1049 
-1061 GVFIGLFIAEG
+1061 
-1072 NINNSKIYIT
+1072 
-1082 NNDETI
+1082 
-1088 RVFVKGWFSKYNI
+1088 
-1101 AFTETIRKNKIGGT
+1101 
-1115 TTTICGSSCI
+1115 
-1125 LSKLITMMVGHGAK
+1125 
-1139 NKHVPNEAYISN
+1139 PNEAYVAN
-1151 IDFVKGILSG
+1151 KEYVKGILTAYFSNHG
-1161 YISGDGYISKNSI
+1161 FISDSAIELTSTNHRFI
-1174 NSSSCCRRLS
+1174 
-1184 EDISLLCSRVGVHAK
+1184 EDVAFLCSRLNVHA
-1199 LAVSQLKKNNL
+1199 
-1210 GTKNIQPS
+1210 TIT
-1218 YRVSIRA
+1218 IED
-1225 VNGRQFAE
+1225 NGAAWYTLLTINHDNGQRFAE

-1246 KSIIWT
+1246 KSIVWT
-1252 TKLDKVKTINDVI
+1252 TKLDKVKTINDAI
-1265 LDEIVSI
+1265 LDEIISI
-1272 EPVNPVNHPKMYDLT
+1272 EHVDPANHPKMYDLT

-1324 EYDMTVRNSKN
+1324 EYDMTVRNNKN

-1362 TPDEIYAHF
+1362 TPDEMYAHF
-1371 YVPVGGD
+1371 YVPVSGD
-1378 SETTSEL
+1378 SETNSEL
-1385 KAVFSK
+1385 KAIFSK
-1391 TAFSRMKKQQKLCD
+1391 AAFSRMKKQQKLCD

-1411 TEYLMNVR
+1411 TEFIMKIR

-1435 YLPLSFSHIVANIG
+1435 YLPLSFSHIVANVA

-1458 EVDIT
+1458 EVDVT
-1463 PLETFILLEETYA
+1463 PLETFIILEETYA
-1476 RFEQLQYAPPTELFK
+1476 RFEHLEYAPPTELFK
-1491 IMYYYSLTPRDLL
+1491 VMYYYSLTPRDLL
-1504 MVKRFNRKAVVA
+1504 MVKRFNRKALVA
-1516 LAEMMVLMY
+1516 LSEMMVLMY

-1559 SELLLRIDGA
+1559 TELLLRVNNA
-1569 IRVVKIGEYIDN
+1569 IQVVKIGEYIDN
-1581 YIPKARKSEEH
+1581 YIPKAAKSEDH
-1592 PNDTKLL
+1592 PNNTKLV

-1683 VNIRAFEMPDV
+1683 VNIRAFEMPESV
-1694 REFDVSSILKKTE
+1694 RDFDVSSILKKSE

-1717 LSYSSEHY
+1717 LSYSAGEERY
-1725 WWSKHATTDFTVPYN
+1725 WWSKHANVDFTVPYH
-1740 RSDTFM
+1740 RSDAFL

-1765 RQSFLPGI
+1765 RQLFVSGI

-1783 GNIPEHIPLDF
+1783 GEIPEHIPLDF

-1805 EGCTTR
+1805 EGCITR

-1818 NCREFFAPIER
+1818 NDREFFAPIER
-1829 LMEKWNITT
+1829 LMEKWKITT
-1838 KFYIH
+1838 KYYIQK
-1843 NNKNGEG
+1843 NKNGEG
-1850 WTSSDLRIYSIVLTD
+1850 WTSSDLRIYSIVLTN
-1865 ILDILCGKGSPNKCV
+1865 ILNILCGKGSPNKCV
-1880 NYLLFNSNKEFMKGL
+1880 NYLLFNSNKEFMMGL
-1895 ISAYFAGDGSI
+1895 ISAYFAGDGCI
-1906 SKKACGISAGSVSR
+1906 SKKACGITASSVSR
-1920 TLLENIQSILCYWF
+1920 TLLENIQSILCFWF
-1934 GIYTKIKTN
+1934 GIYTKIKTSQ
-1943 KLQLT
+1943 LQT
-1948 NNIGSKNILQGY
+1948 QNNIGSKNILQGY
-1960 TLSIKCD
+1960 TLSMKCD

-1977 MFIGYKQERLNEYK
+1977 MLIPYKQERLNEIK
-1991 LQDSNLQSMS
+1991 MRPLDVS
-2001 TEIKDII
+2001 TESKDII
-2008 PKFTDKYG
+2008 PKFTDKSGKIY
-2016 DVHTKTNR
+2016 TKMNR
-2024 RKLLERFDVP
+2024 RKLVEKFNVP

-2046 EEIPN
+2046 EEIQN
-2051 PTEWVYDLTVEI
+2051 PTEWMYDLTVEI
-2063 TRTFSVLNGLYEFD
+2063 TRNFILRDGTNVVD

-2107 KNPSTTIYLKPSDE
+2107 KNPSTTIYLNPNDE
-2121 SNKDAAAD
+2121 SNKDAATD
-2129 LIPTIELTRLED
+2129 MIPFIELTRLED

-2154 LPSETKIVADK
+2154 SPSETKVTADR
-2165 LFLAQYA
+2165 LILAQYA
-2172 EFQKMLKDVG
+2172 EFQRILKEVG

-2207 YEKRVTMD
+2207 FEKRVTMD

-2244 LVFRIRLDFQKKDKE
+2244 LVFRIRLDFQKKEKD

-2287 IKGVRNVLARK
+2287 IKGIRTVLARK
-2298 VVDMVAKENNTFR
+2298 VVDLVAKENNTYR
-2311 KKETWVLDTTG
+2311 KKETWVLDAVG

-2327 ILSLKNI
+2327 ILSLQNI

-2380 LCDRMTSSSNLISI
+2380 LCDRMTCKSEMVSI

-2425 AELDHVRGISAN
+2425 AELDQMRGVSAN
-2437 VMCGQEGFYGTNA
+2437 VMCGQEGYFGTSA
-2450 FKVMLDITQ
+2450 FKVMLDMSQ

-2466 ATADKTVEEEKEAVI
+2466 ATADKTVEEEKDALL

-2504 QSTLDKIQGSNLG
+2504 QSTLDKVQGSNLG

>member
-1 MTTLPNWTRKTA
+1 MTQQPNWTKKTV

-40 DTYSNNVPVIGGMF
+40 DTYSNNIPVIGGMF

-91 YYQYLPTIIK
+91 YYQYLPTIMK
-101 LLKCVCVKC
+101 LLKCVCIKC
-110 SKLLISKESNKECM
+110 SKLLVSKEANKECM

-131 WNHVHHLASKVKR
+131 WSHVHQLATKVKR

-169 FAEWDG
+169 YAEWDG
-175 EAEEGSS
+175 DADEGTSES
-182 GSKEKLNMKMTPEV
+182 GGGGKEKLNMKMTPEV
-196 VLKIFRRISDQDVAF
+196 VLKIFKRISDQDVAF
-211 MGFSPQFSRPDW
+211 MGFSPKFSRPDW

-274 VNSAIIDDWQSLL
+274 VNSTIIDDWQSLL

-321 GKGGR
+321 GKTGR

-381 LVLNGPD
+381 LVRNGPD

-405 LRYMDRSTVVLEN
+405 LRYMDRSTIVLEN

-429 DGVLFNRQPTLH
+429 DGILFNRQPTLH
-441 RMSMMCHIAR
+441 RMSMMCHIVR
-451 IMQQGD
+451 VMQQGD

-515 QDSLLGIYQFTR
+515 QDSLLGVYQFTR
-527 SGIGAFDARAAMNLL
+527 GGLPGFDARMAMNLL
-542 MGYKNVDASLFS
+542 MGYKNVNPALFS
-554 DPAKKITNFEIL
+554 DPKKKITNFQIL

-591 NNVLEIRDGEI
+591 NNVLEIKDGEI
-602 LRGHIDSGVLASS
+602 LRGHIDSGVLASTTS
-615 TNGMIQRI
+615 GMIQRI
-623 CNDFGNMASANFID
+623 CNDFGNFASASFID

-658 LISDKKTTEKIID
+658 LISDKKTTEKIVD

-704 ELLVTNILNKA
+704 ELQVTNILNKA

-781 DGPAARG
+781 DSPGARG

-819 KSVTWETPIIIVE
+819 KSVTWETPIIIVD
-832 NDVPKYVKIGEWI
+832 NDVSKYVKIGEWI
-845 DGHLNGNDASRI
+845 DRHIDQDLNMTRV
-857 QHMEEQNMEYLELIH
+857 QHMEEQNMEYLELTH

-884 VSWENITAV
+884 VSWESITAV

-901 LFKITTRAGRYVTV
+901 LFKITTKAGRYVTV
-915 TANKSLLVWNSNLN
+915 TANKSLLIWNEELN

-948 KNINELQNSI
+948 KNICEYSGGNNNGTNCLDF
-958 PIQENDIQLDKY
+958 ENGLRVGNTI
-970 FPRSEYVYGSEIHKA
+970 E
-985 IILMK
+985 
-990 EAMKNRKKIPENW
+990 KKI
-1003 WNENNDNN
+1003 
-1011 FTLPFVSKARFQ
+1011 
-1023 RAIVRSKLESISH
+1023 
-1036 NGIYTSNGTRQHS
+1036 
-1049 IIPETFSLSYDN
+1049 
-1061 GVFIGLFIAEG
+1061 
-1072 NINNSKIYIT
+1072 
-1082 NNDETI
+1082 
-1088 RVFVKGWFSKYNI
+1088 
-1101 AFTETIRKNKIGGT
+1101 
-1115 TTTICGSSCI
+1115 
-1125 LSKLITMMVGHGAK
+1125 
-1139 NKHVPNEAYISN
+1139 PNEAYIASKEY
-1151 IDFVKGILSG
+1151 VKGMLTAYFSNHG
-1161 YISGDGYISKNSI
+1161 FISDTAIELTSTNH
-1174 NSSSCCRRLS
+1174 RLI
-1184 EDISLLCSRVGVHAK
+1184 EDVAFLCSRLNVHATITIEESGAGWYTLLTISGK
-1199 LAVSQLKKNNL
+1199 
-1210 GTKNIQPS
+1210 
-1218 YRVSIRA
+1218 
-1225 VNGRQFAE
+1225 NGRQFAE

-1246 KSIIWT
+1246 KSIVWT
-1252 TKLDKVKTINDVI
+1252 TKLDKVKTINDAI
-1265 LDEIVSI
+1265 LDEIISI
-1272 EPVNPVNHPKMYDLT
+1272 EHVDPANHPKMYDLT

-1324 EYDMTVRNSKN
+1324 EYDMTVRNNKN

-1362 TPDEIYAHF
+1362 TPDELYAHF
-1371 YVPVGGD
+1371 YVPVSGD
-1378 SETTSEL
+1378 SETNSEL
-1385 KAVFSK
+1385 KAIFSK
-1391 TAFSRMKKQQKLCD
+1391 AAFSRMKKQQKLCD

-1411 TEYLMNVR
+1411 TEFLMKTR

-1435 YLPLSFSHIVANIG
+1435 YLPLSFSHIVANVA

-1458 EVDIT
+1458 EVDVT
-1463 PLETFILLEETYA
+1463 PLETFIILEETYA
-1476 RFEQLQYAPPTELFK
+1476 RFEQLEYAPPTELFK

-1504 MVKRFNRKAVVA
+1504 MVKRFNRKALIA

-1559 SELLLRIDGA
+1559 TELLLRVNNA
-1569 IRVVKIGEYIDN
+1569 IQVVKIGEYIDN
-1581 YIPKARKSEEH
+1581 YIPKAAKSEDH
-1592 PNDTKLL
+1592 PNNTKLV

-1607 YVPSVDED
+1607 YVPSVDEH

-1683 VNIRAFEMPDV
+1683 VNIRAFEMPESV
-1694 REFDVSSILKKTE
+1694 RDFDLSTILKKSE

-1717 LSYSSEHY
+1717 LSYSAGEERY
-1725 WWSKHATTDFTVPYN
+1725 WWSKHANVDFTVPYH
-1740 RSDTFM
+1740 RSDTFL

-1765 RQSFLPGI
+1765 RQLFINGI

-1783 GNIPEHIPLDF
+1783 GEIPEHIPLDF

-1818 NCREFFAPIER
+1818 NSREFFAPIER
-1829 LMEKWNITT
+1829 LMEKWKITT
-1838 KFYIH
+1838 KFYIQ
-1843 NNKNGEG
+1843 NDKNGEG
-1850 WTSSDLRIYSIVLTD
+1850 WTSSDLRIYSIVLTN
-1865 ILDILCGKGSPNKCV
+1865 ILNILCGKGSPNKCV
-1880 NYLLFNSNKEFMKGL
+1880 NYLLFNSNKEFMRGL
-1895 ISAYFAGDGSI
+1895 ISAYFAGDGGI
-1906 SKKACGISAGSVSR
+1906 SKKCHGISASSVSR

-1934 GIYTKIKTN
+1934 GIYTKIRTN

-1960 TLSIKCD
+1960 TLTIKSD
-1967 GAKIFANEIP
+1967 GTKIFANEIP
-1977 MFIGYKQERLNEYK
+1977 MLIGYKQERLNEFK
-1991 LQDSNLQSMS
+1991 MQPLDIS
-2001 TEIKDII
+2001 TETSDII
-2008 PKFTDKYG
+2008 PKFTDKSGKIY
-2016 DVHTKTNR
+2016 TKINR
-2024 RKLLERFDVP
+2024 RKLVKLCNIDVP

-2051 PTEWVYDLTVEI
+2051 PTEWAYDLTVEF
-2063 TRTFSVLNGLYEFD
+2063 TRTFSVLNGLKIFD

-2107 KNPSTTIYLKPSDE
+2107 KNPSTTIYLNPNDE

-2129 LIPTIELTRLED
+2129 MIPFIELTRLED

-2154 LPSETKIVADK
+2154 SPNETKITADR
-2165 LFLAQYA
+2165 LILAQYA
-2172 EFQKMLKDVG
+2172 EFQRMLKDVG

-2223 VYSKNDKSEVSCI
+2223 VYSKNDRSEVSCI

-2244 LVFRIRLDFQKKDKE
+2244 LVFRIRLDFQKKEKD

-2287 IKGVRNVLARK
+2287 IKGIRMVLARK
-2298 VVDMVAKENNTFR
+2298 VVDLVAKENNTYR
-2311 KKETWVLDTTG
+2311 KKETWVLDAVG

-2327 ILSLKNI
+2327 ILSLQNI

-2380 LCDRMTSSSNLISI
+2380 LCDRMTCKSEMVSI

-2425 AELDHVRGISAN
+2425 AELDQMRGVSAN
-2437 VMCGQEGFYGTNA
+2437 VMCGQEGYFGTSA
-2450 FKVMLDITQ
+2450 FKVMLDMGQ
-2459 IMKMGQV
+2459 IMKMGQI
-2466 ATADKTVEEEKEAVI
+2466 ATADKTVEEEKDALL

-2504 QSTLDKIQGSNLG
+2504 QSTLDKVQGSNLG
-2517 SVDPDYDMG
+2517 SVDEDYDMG

>member
-1 MTTLPNWTRKTA
+1 
-13 SKIVGIQFS
+13 
-22 VLSPEEIRKCS
+22 
-33 VAEITSR
+33 
-40 DTYSNNVPVIGGMF
+40 
-54 DPRLGVLEP
+54 
-63 GLKCPTDGLD
+63 
-73 YIKTPGYFGHIE
+73 
-85 LAKPVF
+85 
-91 YYQYLPTIIK
+91 
-101 LLKCVCVKC
+101 
-110 SKLLISKESNKECM
+110 
-124 DMKPDER
+124 
-131 WNHVHHLASKVKR
+131 
-144 CGDDTQDG
+144 
-152 CGCLVP
+152 
-158 KKIKKENLATL
+158 
-169 FAEWDG
+169 
-175 EAEEGSS
+175 
-182 GSKEKLNMKMTPEV
+182 
-196 VLKIFRRISDQDVAF
+196 
-211 MGFSPQFSRPDW
+211 
-223 FICQVLAIPPPAV
+223 
-236 RPSIKM
+236 
-242 DGNQR
+242 
-247 SEDDISHTIVNII
+247 
-260 KANKTLL
+260 
-267 EKMNEPS
+267 
-274 VNSAIIDDWQSLL
+274 
-287 QYFIATQV
+287 
-295 DNNIPSCAPVAQR
+295 
-308 SGRPLKSIKERLN
+308 
-321 GKGGR
+321 
-326 VRGNLMGKRVDFSA
+326 
-340 RSVITPDPN
+340 
-349 LSIRELGVPKKIAM
+349 
-363 NITKPVV
+363 
-370 VNNRNRDFLQQ
+370 
-381 LVLNGPD
+381 
-388 VYPGAN
+388 
-394 ILEKKTGGDIS
+394 
-405 LRYMDRSTVVLEN
+405 
-418 GDVVHR
+418 
-424 HMMDG
+424 
-429 DGVLFNRQPTLH
+429 
-441 RMSMMCHIAR
+441 
-451 IMQQGD
+451 MQQGD

-554 DPAKKITNFEIL
+554 DPTKKITNFEIL

-819 KSVTWETPIIIVE
+819 K
-832 NDVPKYVKIGEWI
+832 
-845 DGHLNGNDASRI
+845 
-857 QHMEEQNMEYLELIH
+857 
-872 PVKIV
+872 
-877 TMDYEGR
+877 
-884 VSWENITAV
+884 
-893 TRHDPGEK
+893 
-901 LFKITTRAGRYVTV
+901 
-915 TANKSLLVWNSNLN
+915 
-929 QFREE
+929 
-934 YTEDVKVGDFVPVA
+934 
-948 KNINELQNSI
+948 
-958 PIQENDIQLDKY
+958 
-970 FPRSEYVYGSEIHKA
+970 
-985 IILMK
+985 
-990 EAMKNRKKIPENW
+990 
-1003 WNENNDNN
+1003 
-1011 FTLPFVSKARFQ
+1011 
-1023 RAIVRSKLESISH
+1023 
-1036 NGIYTSNGTRQHS
+1036 
-1049 IIPETFSLSYDN
+1049 
-1061 GVFIGLFIAEG
+1061 
-1072 NINNSKIYIT
+1072 
-1082 NNDETI
+1082 
-1088 RVFVKGWFSKYNI
+1088 
-1101 AFTETIRKNKIGGT
+1101 
-1115 TTTICGSSCI
+1115 
-1125 LSKLITMMVGHGAK
+1125 
-1139 NKHVPNEAYISN
+1139 
-1151 IDFVKGILSG
+1151 
-1161 YISGDGYISKNSI
+1161 
-1174 NSSSCCRRLS
+1174 
-1184 EDISLLCSRVGVHAK
+1184 
-1199 LAVSQLKKNNL
+1199 
-1210 GTKNIQPS
+1210 
-1218 YRVSIRA
+1218 
-1225 VNGRQFAE
+1225 
-1233 QITLL
+1233 
-1238 HPEKNNKM
+1238 
-1246 KSIIWT
+1246 
-1252 TKLDKVKTINDVI
+1252 
-1265 LDEIVSI
+1265 
-1272 EPVNPVNHPKMYDLT
+1272 
-1287 IPKTLNFGLANG
+1287 
-1299 LQVRDTSQTGYI
+1299 TSQTGYI

-1385 KAVFSK
+1385 KAIFSK

-1405 EKSKKY
+1405 EKSQKY

-1491 IMYYYSLTPRDLL
+1491 VMYYYSLTPRDLL

-1553 NSVAYD
+1553 N
-1559 SELLLRIDGA
+1559 
-1569 IRVVKIGEYIDN
+1569 
-1581 YIPKARKSEEH
+1581 
-1592 PNDTKLL
+1592 
-1599 YVNDDEEV
+1599 
-1607 YVPSVDED
+1607 
-1615 GNTSWKRVEALTRHP
+1615 
-1630 VVNLDGTNT
+1630 
-1639 VLRVTT
+1639 
-1645 KDGRSVIATKA
+1645 
-1656 KSFLTIDD
+1656 
-1664 NNKLVATNGSEL
+1664 
-1676 KVGDYLP
+1676 
-1683 VNIRAFEMPDV
+1683 
-1694 REFDVSSILKKTE
+1694 
-1707 YAFGSEMHKA
+1707 
-1717 LSYSSEHY
+1717 
-1725 WWSKHATTDFTVPYN
+1725 
-1740 RSDTFM
+1740 
-1746 EAMKTEPHV
+1746 
-1755 DKKTGNVASA
+1755 
-1765 RQSFLPGI
+1765 
-1773 VYPKKRFIGG
+1773 
-1783 GNIPEHIPLDF
+1783 
-1794 DFGYLIGAYCA
+1794 
-1805 EGCTTR
+1805 
-1811 TQISIAN
+1811 
-1818 NCREFFAPIER
+1818 
-1829 LMEKWNITT
+1829 
-1838 KFYIH
+1838 
-1843 NNKNGEG
+1843 
-1850 WTSSDLRIYSIVLTD
+1850 
-1865 ILDILCGKGSPNKCV
+1865 
-1880 NYLLFNSNKEFMKGL
+1880 
-1895 ISAYFAGDGSI
+1895 
-1906 SKKACGISAGSVSR
+1906 
-1920 TLLENIQSILCYWF
+1920 
-1934 GIYTKIKTN
+1934 
-1943 KLQLT
+1943 
-1948 NNIGSKNILQGY
+1948 
-1960 TLSIKCD
+1960 
-1967 GAKIFANEIP
+1967 
-1977 MFIGYKQERLNEYK
+1977 
-1991 LQDSNLQSMS
+1991 
-2001 TEIKDII
+2001 
-2008 PKFTDKYG
+2008 
-2016 DVHTKTNR
+2016 
-2024 RKLLERFDVP
+2024 
-2034 FKDVRFDEIVTI
+2034 
-2046 EEIPN
+2046 
-2051 PTEWVYDLTVEI
+2051 
-2063 TRTFSVLNGLYEFD
+2063 
-2077 TFHLSGDASKSQVTR
+2077 TFHLAGHSSKSQVTR

-2154 LPSETKIVADK
+2154 LPSETKIAADSG
-2165 LFLAQYA
+2165 FLAQYA

-2236 YSDYNSDN
+2236 YSDYNSEN

-2287 IKGVRNVLARK
+2287 IKGIRNVLARK

-2327 ILSLKNI
+2327 ILSLQNI

-2425 AELDHVRGISAN
+2425 AELDQMRGISAN

-2504 QSTLDKIQGSNLG
+2504 QSTLNKIQGSNLG

>member
-1 MTTLPNWTRKTA
+1 MTQQPNWTKKTV

-40 DTYSNNVPVIGGMF
+40 DTYSNNIPVIGGMF

-91 YYQYLPTIIK
+91 YYQYLPTIMK
-101 LLKCVCVKC
+101 LLKCVCIKC
-110 SKLLISKESNKECM
+110 SKLLVSKEANKECM

-131 WNHVHHLASKVKR
+131 WSHVHQLATKVKR

-169 FAEWDG
+169 YAEWDG
-175 EAEEGSS
+175 DADEGTTGES
-182 GSKEKLNMKMTPEV
+182 GGGGKEKLNMKMTPEV
-196 VLKIFRRISDQDVAF
+196 VLKIFKRISDQDVAF
-211 MGFSPQFSRPDW
+211 MGFSPKFSRPDW

-267 EKMNEPS
+267 EKMNESS
-274 VNSAIIDDWQSLL
+274 VNSTIIDDWQSLL

-321 GKGGR
+321 GKQGR

-381 LVLNGPD
+381 LVRNGPD

-405 LRYMDRSTVVLEN
+405 LRYMDRSTIVLEN

-429 DGVLFNRQPTLH
+429 DGILFNRQPTLH
-441 RMSMMCHIAR
+441 RMSMMCHIVR
-451 IMQQGD
+451 VMQQGD

-515 QDSLLGIYQFTR
+515 QDSLLGVYQFTR
-527 SGIGAFDARAAMNLL
+527 GGLPGFDARMAMNLL
-542 MGYKNVDASLFS
+542 MGYKNVNPALFS
-554 DPAKKITNFEIL
+554 DPKKKITNFQIL

-591 NNVLEIRDGEI
+591 NNVLEIKDGEI
-602 LRGHIDSGVLASS
+602 LRGHIDSGVLASTTS
-615 TNGMIQRI
+615 GMIQRI
-623 CNDFGNMASANFID
+623 CNDFGNFASASFID

-658 LISDKKTTEKIID
+658 LISDKKTTEKIVD

-704 ELLVTNILNKA
+704 ELQVTNILNKA

-781 DGPAARG
+781 DSPGARG

-845 DGHLNGNDASRI
+845 DKHVDMNMTRV
-857 QHMEEQNMEYLELIH
+857 QHMEEQNMEYLELMH

-884 VSWENITAV
+884 VSWESITAV

-901 LFKITTRAGRYVTV
+901 LFKISTKAGRYVTV
-915 TANKSLLVWNSNLN
+915 TANKSLLIWNAELN

-948 KNINELQNSI
+948 KNVC
-958 PIQENDIQLDKY
+958 
-970 FPRSEYVYGSEIHKA
+970 EYSGANNEIHC
-985 IILMK
+985 LDF
-990 EAMKNRKKIPENW
+990 EA
-1003 WNENNDNN
+1003 
-1011 FTLPFVSKARFQ
+1011 
-1023 RAIVRSKLESISH
+1023 
-1036 NGIYTSNGTRQHS
+1036 GIKT
-1049 IIPETFSLSYDN
+1049 
-1061 GVFIGLFIAEG
+1061 G
-1072 NINNSKIYIT
+1072 NTID
-1082 NNDETI
+1082 DEI
-1088 RVFVKGWFSKYNI
+1088 
-1101 AFTETIRKNKIGGT
+1101 
-1115 TTTICGSSCI
+1115 
-1125 LSKLITMMVGHGAK
+1125 
-1139 NKHVPNEAYISN
+1139 PNEAYVAN
-1151 IDFVKGILSG
+1151 KEYVKGILTAYFSNHG
-1161 YISGDGYISKNSI
+1161 FISDSAIELTSTNH
-1174 NSSSCCRRLS
+1174 RLI
-1184 EDISLLCSRVGVHAK
+1184 EDVAFLCSRLNVHATITIEESGAGWYT
-1199 LAVSQLKKNNL
+1199 LLTIS
-1210 GTKNIQPS
+1210 GE
-1218 YRVSIRA
+1218 
-1225 VNGRQFAE
+1225 NGQQFAE

-1246 KSIIWT
+1246 KSIVWT
-1252 TKLDKVKTINDVI
+1252 TKLDKVKTINDAI
-1265 LDEIVSI
+1265 LDEIISI
-1272 EPVNPVNHPKMYDLT
+1272 EHVDPANHPKMYDLT

-1324 EYDMTVRNSKN
+1324 EYDMTVRNNKN

-1362 TPDEIYAHF
+1362 TPDEMYAHF
-1371 YVPVGGD
+1371 YVPVSGD
-1378 SETTSEL
+1378 SETNSEL
-1385 KAVFSK
+1385 KAIFSK
-1391 TAFSRMKKQQKLCD
+1391 AAFSRMKKQQKLCD

-1411 TEYLMNVR
+1411 TEFLMKIR

-1435 YLPLSFSHIVANIG
+1435 YLPLSFSHIVANVA

-1458 EVDIT
+1458 EVDVT
-1463 PLETFILLEETYA
+1463 PLETFIILEETYA
-1476 RFEQLQYAPPTELFK
+1476 RFEHLEYAPPTELFK
-1491 IMYYYSLTPRDLL
+1491 VMYYYSLTPRDLL
-1504 MVKRFNRKAVVA
+1504 MVKRFNRKALVA

-1559 SELLLRIDGA
+1559 TELLLRVNNA
-1569 IRVVKIGEYIDN
+1569 IQVVKIGEYIDN
-1581 YIPKARKSEEH
+1581 YIPKAAKSEDH
-1592 PNDTKLL
+1592 PNNTKLV
-1599 YVNDDEEV
+1599 YVNNDEEV

-1683 VNIRAFEMPDV
+1683 VNIRAFEMPESV
-1694 REFDVSSILKKTE
+1694 RDFDLSTILKKSE

-1717 LSYSSEHY
+1717 LSYSAGEERY
-1725 WWSKHATTDFTVPYN
+1725 WWSKHANIDFTVPYH
-1740 RSDTFM
+1740 RSDTFL

-1765 RQSFLPGI
+1765 RQLFVSGI

-1805 EGCTTR
+1805 EGCTTP

-1843 NNKNGEG
+1843 NNKNAEG
-1850 WTSSDLRIYSIVLTD
+1850 WTSSDLRIYSTVLTD

-1880 NYLLFNSNKEFMKGL
+1880 NYLLFNSNKEFMRGL

-1906 SKKACGISAGSVSR
+1906 NKLSCLITASSVSR
-1920 TLLENIQSILCYWF
+1920 TLLENIQSILCFWF
-1934 GIYTKIKTN
+1934 GIYTKIKKN
-1943 KLQLT
+1943 KLQT
-1948 NNIGSKNILQGY
+1948 HNNIGSKNILQGY
-1960 TLSIKCD
+1960 ALTIKSD

-1977 MFIGYKQERLNEYK
+1977 MLIPYKQERLNEFK
-1991 LQDSNLQSMS
+1991 LRSL
-2001 TEIKDII
+2001 EISSELKDII
-2008 PKFTDKYG
+2008 PKYKHNKNIYYN
-2016 DVHTKTNR
+2016 VNR
-2024 RKLLERFDVP
+2024 RKLVDIFKVDAP
-2034 FKDVRFDEIVTI
+2034 FKDIRFDKIVTI
-2046 EEIPN
+2046 EEIQN
-2051 PTEWVYDLTVEI
+2051 PTEWMYDLTIES
-2063 TRTFSVLNGLYEFD
+2063 TRTFALLNGSCQFD

-2107 KNPSTTIYLKPSDE
+2107 KNPSTTIYLKPNDE

-2129 LIPTIELTRLED
+2129 MIPFIELTRLED

-2154 LPSETKIVADK
+2154 SPNETKITADR
-2165 LFLAQYA
+2165 LILAQYA
-2172 EFQKMLKDVG
+2172 EFQRMLKDVG

-2223 VYSKNDKSEVSCI
+2223 VYSKNDRSEVSCI

-2244 LVFRIRLDFQKKDKE
+2244 LVFRIRLDFQKKEKD

-2287 IKGVRNVLARK
+2287 IKGIRMVLARK
-2298 VVDMVAKENNTFR
+2298 VVDLVAKENNTYR
-2311 KKETWVLDTTG
+2311 KKETWVLDAVG

-2327 ILSLKNI
+2327 ILSLQNI

-2375 HHISL
+2375 HHVSL
-2380 LCDRMTSSSNLISI
+2380 LCDRMTCKSEMVSI

-2425 AELDHVRGISAN
+2425 AELDEMRGVSAN
-2437 VMCGQEGFYGTNA
+2437 VMCGQEGYFGTSA
-2450 FKVMLDITQ
+2450 FKVMLDMGQ
-2459 IMKMGQV
+2459 IMKMGQI
-2466 ATADKTVEEEKEAVI
+2466 ATADKTVEEEKEALL

-2504 QSTLDKIQGSNLG
+2504 QSTLDKVQGSNLG

>member
-1 MTTLPNWTRKTA
+1 MTTQQNWTKKTV

-110 SKLLISKESNKECM
+110 SKLLINKESNKECM

-131 WNHVHHLASKVKR
+131 WTHVHHLASKIRR

-175 EAEEGSS
+175 GDAAEEN
-182 GSKEKLNMKMTPEV
+182 SKEKLNMKMTPEV
-196 VLKIFRRISDQDVAF
+196 VLKIFRRISDEDVAF

-321 GKGGR
+321 GKAGR

-363 NITKPVV
+363 NITKPVI

-554 DPAKKITNFEIL
+554 DPTKKITNFEIL
-566 SQILPPLSMK
+566 SQILPPLTMK

-845 DGHLNGNDASRI
+845 DDHLNGNDASRI

-884 VSWENITAV
+884 VSWESITAV

-901 LFKITTRAGRYVTV
+901 LFKITTKAGRYVTV
-915 TANKSLLVWNSNLN
+915 TANKSLLVWNAILN

-948 KNINELQNSI
+948 KNICEYSGGNNRTNCLDF
-958 PIQENDIQLDKY
+958 ENGLKVGNTIDD
-970 FPRSEYVYGSEIHKA
+970 EI
-985 IILMK
+985 
-990 EAMKNRKKIPENW
+990 
-1003 WNENNDNN
+1003 
-1011 FTLPFVSKARFQ
+1011 
-1023 RAIVRSKLESISH
+1023 
-1036 NGIYTSNGTRQHS
+1036 
-1049 IIPETFSLSYDN
+1049 
-1061 GVFIGLFIAEG
+1061 
-1072 NINNSKIYIT
+1072 
-1082 NNDETI
+1082 
-1088 RVFVKGWFSKYNI
+1088 
-1101 AFTETIRKNKIGGT
+1101 
-1115 TTTICGSSCI
+1115 
-1125 LSKLITMMVGHGAK
+1125 
-1139 NKHVPNEAYISN
+1139 PNEAYIASK
-1151 IDFVKGILSG
+1151 DYVKGMLTAYFSNHGFIAETAIELTSANHRF
-1161 YISGDGYISKNSI
+1161 I
-1174 NSSSCCRRLS
+1174 
-1184 EDISLLCSRVGVHAK
+1184 EDIAFLCSRLNVHATITIEENGAAWYT
-1199 LAVSQLKKNNL
+1199 LLTISGKNV
-1210 GTKNIQPS
+1210 Q
-1218 YRVSIRA
+1218 
-1225 VNGRQFAE
+1225 QFAE
-1233 QITLL
+1233 QITLI

-1246 KSIIWT
+1246 KSIVWT
-1252 TKLDKVKTINDVI
+1252 NLYEATTINDAI

-1272 EPVNPVNHPKMYDLT
+1272 EPVNPVHHPKMYDLT

-1491 IMYYYSLTPRDLL
+1491 VMYYYSLTPRDLL

-1516 LAEMMVLMY
+1516 LAGMMVLMY

-1599 YVNDDEEV
+1599 YVNDNEEV

-1717 LSYSSEHY
+1717 LSYSSENF
-1725 WWSKHATTDFTVPYN
+1725 WWSKHAKTDFTVPYN

-1746 EAMKTEPHV
+1746 DAMNTEPRV

-1765 RQSFLPGI
+1765 RQTFLPGI

-1838 KFYIH
+1838 KYYIH
-1843 NNKNGEG
+1843 NDKNSVG

-1895 ISAYFAGDGSI
+1895 ISAYFAGDGCI
-1906 SKKACGISAGSVSR
+1906 SKKACGITAGSVSR
-1920 TLLENIQSILCYWF
+1920 TLLENIQSILCFWF

-1943 KLQLT
+1943 PLQLS

-1960 TLSIKCD
+1960 TLRMKAD

-1977 MFIGYKQERLNEYK
+1977 MLIGYKQERLNEFK
-1991 LQDSNLQSMS
+1991 LRDLEVSSES
-2001 TEIKDII
+2001 KDII
-2008 PKFTDKYG
+2008 PKYKYN
-2016 DVHTKTNR
+2016 DNVYHNINR
-2024 RKLLERFDVP
+2024 RKLVEMCKITAP

-2051 PTEWVYDLTVEI
+2051 PTEWVYDLTVEF
-2063 TRTFSVLNGLYEFD
+2063 TRNFALLNGLKIRD
-2077 TFHLSGDASKSQVTR
+2077 TFHLAGHSSKSQVTR

-2154 LPSETKIVADK
+2154 SPSETKIVADK
-2165 LFLAQYA
+2165 LILAQYA

-2287 IKGVRNVLARK
+2287 IKGIRNVLARK

-2425 AELDHVRGISAN
+2425 AELDQMRGISAN

-2450 FKVMLDITQ
+2450 FKVMLDIKQ